1 MNRLKKGDE
10 VIVVTGKDKGKRGS
24 ISTVFAN
31 GKVMVDGINLVKK
44 HTKANPM
51 SGVQGGIVSK
61 EMPIDASNVA
71 LLNPETNKADK
82 VGIKVEDGVKT
93 RIFKST
99 GKAVDA

>member
-10 VIVVTGKDKGKRGS
+10 IIVITGKDKGKRGS
-24 ISTVFAN
+24 ISAILNN
-31 GKVMVDGINLVKK
+31 GKVVVDGINLVKK

-51 SGVQGGIVSK
+51 TGAQGGIVSK

-82 VGIKVEDGVKT
+82 VGIKVEDGTKV

>member
-10 VIVVTGKDKGKRGS
+10 VIIITGKDKGKRGS
-24 ISTVFAN
+24 ISTVLAN
-31 GKVMVDGINLVKK
+31 GKVLVDGINLVKK

-51 SGVQGGIVSK
+51 SGAQGGIVSK

-82 VGIKVEDGVKT
+82 VGIKIEDGAKLRV
-93 RIFKST
+93 FKST